1 MKAILYFFLLFF
13 TALHL
18 QGQNKTVDDSL
29 INEEEVYTF
38 VEQMPEPK
46 GGNKKLLK
54 VLQEAVRY
62 DSIQMDEVFD
72 SRVIFTFI
80 VDTLGVMR
88 NLEINS
94 GAFGVVVNQKALE
107 QFEWNP
113 GMHNGKVVNVRM
125 RIPVTICLE

>member
-29 INEEEVYTF
+29 INEEVYTF

-113 GMHNGKVVNVRM
+113 GIHNGKTVNVRM